1 MLASGVELLQLM
13 LMARCVSGCMPVSG
27 AEAVASDALPSQVM
41 LMSVSGVELSKLI
54 RKMLAL
60 SGACLMLGFSGC
72 FPVSGVERCGNRR
85 DEALDGSLVGMSAH
99 GVRTVGVRRSASP
112 AP

>member
-1 MLASGVELLQLM
+1 M
-13 LMARCVSGCMPVSG
+13 SG

-85 DEALDGSLVGMSAH
+85 DEVLDGLVGMSAH